1 MKMRVLSTEDVKK
14 VVEMKPV
21 IKAVEQVYMQKGR
34 NEAVVWPT
42 VFYEFEPG
50 VSDMDIKSGYLKDAG
65 LFGHKTVSLFTQNQ
79 EKGLPE
85 LLGCIMVFD
94 AATGAPLGLL
104 DGSYITGVRTGATGA
119 IGAKYLARKDSKT
132 LFILG
137 AGHQATFQ
145 VAAMLTEFP
154 QLETIYVADPI
165 DHENAVSFVNSL
177 PQRLKDG
184 FGIDASGIS
193 VRAAG
198 NLAKIVPES
207 DIIITV
213 TLSKEPRIKKEW
225 VSPGTH
231 FSCIGADM
239 AGKEEIDPALFA
251 GAVVFVDDKFHCIE
265 AGELEIPL
273 KKGMIE
279 EGDIAG
285 EIGSLIL
292 GDAKG
297 RISDEQITIYDATGM
312 ALLDIAAAKAALEL
326 AEEKGLGQVVEI

>member
-1 MKMRVLSTEDVKK
+1 MKMRILSTEDVMK

-21 IKAVEQVYMQKGR
+21 IESVEQVYMQKSG
-34 NEAVVWPT
+34 NEAAVWPT

-50 VSDMDIKSGYLKDAG
+50 VSDMDIKSGYLKAAG
-65 LFGHKTVSLFTQNQ
+65 LFGHKTVSLFTQNK

-85 LLGCIMVFD
+85 LIGSIMVFD
-94 AATGAPLGLL
+94 AATGAPIGLL
-104 DGSYITGVRTGATGA
+104 DGSYITGVRTGAAGA

-137 AGHQATFQ
+137 AGHQAAFQ

-154 QLETIYVADPI
+154 QLKKIYVSDPI
-165 DHENAVSFVNSL
+165 SHENAVSFVESL
-177 PQRLKDG
+177 PQRLKDE
-184 FGIDASGIS
+184 FGIDAPGVDVQAVNDLGKAI
-193 VRAAG
+193 
-198 NLAKIVPES
+198 PES

-213 TLSKEPRIKKEW
+213 TPSKKPLIKKEW

-239 AGKEEIDPALFA
+239 EGKEEIDPAIFA
-251 GAVVFVDDKFHCIE
+251 EAVVFVDDMFHCVE
-265 AGELEIPL
+265 AGEVEIPL
-273 KKGMIE
+273 KKGVIE
-279 EGDIAG
+279 KKDIIG
-285 EIGSLIL
+285 EIGGLIL

-326 AEEKGLGQVVEI
+326 AEEKGLGTVVEI

>member
-1 MKMRVLSTEDVKK
+1 MKMRVLNTEDVMK

-21 IKAVEQVYMQKGR
+21 IEAVEQVYVQKSRG
-34 NEAVVWPT
+34 EAAVWPT

-65 LFGHKTVSLFTQNQ
+65 LFGHKTVSLFTQNKG
-79 EKGLPE
+79 KGLPE

-94 AATGAPLGLL
+94 ASTGAPVGLL
-104 DGSYITGVRTGATGA
+104 DGSYITGVRTGAAGA
-119 IGAKYLARKDSKT
+119 IGAKYLARKDSDT

-145 VAAMLTEFP
+145 AAAMLTEFP
-154 QLETIYVADPI
+154 QLETIYVADPLSC
-165 DHENAVSFVNSL
+165 ENAISFVNSL

-184 FGIDASGIS
+184 FGIDASGVS
-193 VRAAG
+193 VRASQD
-198 NLAKIVPES
+198 LAEDIPKS

-213 TLSKEPRIKKEW
+213 TPSKKPLIQKEW

-239 AGKEEIDPALFA
+239 AGKEEIDPALFT
-251 GAVVFVDDKFHCIE
+251 GAVVFVDDMFHCIE

-279 EGDIAG
+279 EGAIAG

-297 RISDEQITIYDATGM
+297 RVSDEQITIYDATGM
-312 ALLDIAAAKAALEL
+312 ALLDLAAAKAALDL
-326 AEEKGLGQVVEI
+326 AAEKGLGQTVEI